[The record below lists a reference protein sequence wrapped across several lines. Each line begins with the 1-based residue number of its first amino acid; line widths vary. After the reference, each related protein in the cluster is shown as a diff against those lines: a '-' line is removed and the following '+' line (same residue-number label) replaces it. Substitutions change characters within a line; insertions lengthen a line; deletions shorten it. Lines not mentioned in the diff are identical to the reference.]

1 MPTTYAPMRE
11 LPNLSECTFSDFQ
24 RNLSSGWGLGLNE
37 RRPLMPLQLAKCIT
51 DIGAEVRVRA
61 NTAALQ
67 DRSQRVEELL
77 KIIAEREV
85 AKAQAKGVSPR

>member
-1 MPTTYAPMRE
+1 
-11 LPNLSECTFSDFQ
+11 
-24 RNLSSGWGLGLNE
+24 
-37 RRPLMPLQLAKCIT
+37 MPLQLAKWIT